1 MIACCGFVFLF
12 CTVIAYRGHPQ
23 QDLRCPGNELAGR
36 IYYGDFGEFEFDCE
50 TLSHS
55 GVDPETGQSHV
66 ESAQYRVEREGALS
80 YLYLRNVD
88 KSRLLVL
95 SGGSL
100 LYLYADDGSPPSFFG
115 VAAKPNGTD
124 AIYYFPNAFS
134 ASSSLTEGTIRY
146 GPENLDKHWTRTPW
160 VEGVPGH
167 GIGEEIRI
175 DTWFPRLWISIG
187 FVSYDRPELYE
198 LNSRPKRLRVVSDAT
213 GEERIVDLEDTPNLQ
228 PIEVPG
234 EWESAGDGGIRL
246 IIEEVYPGTRW
257 DDTCINFIVFF

>member
-1 MIACCGFVFLF
+1 LAEDNGRWLAISSS
-12 CTVIAYRGHPQ
+12 
-23 QDLRCPGNELAGR
+23 ELAFL
-36 IYYGDFGEFEFDCE
+36 YDE
-50 TLSHS
+50 
-55 GVDPETGQSHV
+55 
-66 ESAQYRVEREGALS
+66 ESAPPFFIGVTDHAKRLEGRYR
-80 YLYLRNVD
+80 
-88 KSRLLVL
+88 
-95 SGGSL
+95 
-100 LYLYADDGSPPSFFG
+100 
-115 VAAKPNGTD
+115 
-124 AIYYFPNAFS
+124 FPNAFS